1 VKCFSLTSHAACG
14 IAFACGSKLCCVP
27 VDARRSR
34 GLPFLQRPEKR
45 TVCAIQVKKKMTV
58 DEFIKNNRGI
68 NDREDLPQDFLRD
81 LYHSIS
87 RNEIRISSESQA
99 FAAASPVL
107 WAEIKLQSEGPRGQR
122 LETLGLSNSP
132 AFPRLFDE

>member
-1 VKCFSLTSHAACG
+1 
-14 IAFACGSKLCCVP
+14 
-27 VDARRSR
+27 
-34 GLPFLQRPEKR
+34 
-45 TVCAIQVKKKMTV
+45 MTV

-68 NDREDLPQDFLRD
+68 NDREDLPQDFLKD

-107 WAEIKLQSEGPRGQR
+107 WAEIKQQSEGPRGHR
-122 LETLGLSNSP
+122 LETLGLSTLHHSRWSP
-132 AFPRLFDE
+132 LGCSKT

>member
-1 VKCFSLTSHAACG
+1 MARECCIFDDVQRELTCEACG
-14 IAFACGSKLCCVP
+14 W
-27 VDARRSR
+27 
-34 GLPFLQRPEKR
+34 
-45 TVCAIQVKKKMTV
+45 QVKKKMTV

-107 WAEIKLQSEGPRGQR
+107 WAEIKQQSEGPRGQR
-122 LETLGLSNSP
+122 LETLGLSICP
-132 AFPRLFDE
+132 AMPLPILVNV